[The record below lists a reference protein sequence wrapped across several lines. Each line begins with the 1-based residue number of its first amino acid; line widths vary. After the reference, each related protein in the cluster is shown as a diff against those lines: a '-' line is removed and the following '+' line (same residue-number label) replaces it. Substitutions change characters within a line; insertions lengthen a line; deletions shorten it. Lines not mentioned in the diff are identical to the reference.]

1 MASSAFTQKC
11 HFKRTVS
18 AEAFFLLNT
27 GSYNTVLHWASE
39 MSELRSR
46 HQLETLRLAAWVS
59 WRPPVWTSMEISLY
73 QPPTLISSL
82 QNGKMSTQ
90 HPPHHGDVDRAVHIF
105 LFCYCMCT
113 AHPLIQ
119 SPPRSHAEPQPA
131 TACSPTPVCRANYTL
146 QHGQKEGGKLQG
158 VGLFSI
164 SSYLQQLI

>member
-39 MSELRSR
+39 MSELSSQ

-90 HPPHHGDVDRAVHIF
+90 HPPHHGDVDRTVSHAHV
-105 LFCYCMCT
+105 LLLYVYC
-113 AHPLIQ
+113 
-119 SPPRSHAEPQPA
+119 SPPHPISPQEPCRTTTCHSLLSNTSVQSKLYTSAWAERGREA
-131 TACSPTPVCRANYTL
+131 SGSRAVLN
-146 QHGQKEGGKLQG
+146 
-158 VGLFSI
+158 
-164 SSYLQQLI
+164 